1 MSKDETYNGW
11 KNYPTWN
18 LKLWIDN
25 ESSLYREPVEILKE
39 CAHTVKE
46 KVDGRQSMQDEG
58 VFTYE
63 DRVRLLFEDSLKSWA
78 EELFLDPITEAV
90 GASGPHIDILQWGW
104 SHIDWREIAQSY
116 MDDYPEAWQE

>member
-1 MSKDETYNGW
+1 MTKDETYNGF

-25 ESSLYREPVEILKE
+25 EESLHREPVELLERIAREHDDATRPDYFTREEAIRYEFENQLKE
-39 CAHTVKE
+39 
-46 KVDGRQSMQDEG
+46 
-58 VFTYE
+58 
-63 DRVRLLFEDSLKSWA
+63 WA
-78 EELFLDPITEAV
+78 EELFLDPIAEAV

-116 MDDYPEAWQE
+116 MDDNPEAWQE